1 MISGIQ
7 KLKKARELRLE
18 GKSLGEIARETNIPR
33 STLSYW
39 LKDIT
44 LTEKQQADLRN
55 RVKPKMGRGRLNSV
69 ISLRSARIFKEN
81 KAFEDAKREFARL
94 RKDPAFIFGL
104 TLYLSHGTK
113 KGTSFQFSN
122 SDSTTISIMKA
133 WAKKYL
139 KVEDG
144 LIKQRNYG
152 SHKRLDIM
160 RIDVLRKVIAWQKQL
175 IQYYGTVLNV

>member
-1 MISGIQ
+1 MISNIQ
-7 KLKKARELRLE
+7 KLKKARELRLG

-39 LKDIT
+39 LKDIV
-44 LTEKQQADLRN
+44 LNEKQRADLKN

-81 KAFEDAKREFARL
+81 KAFEEAKGEFIRL

-113 KGTSFQFSN
+113 KGGSFQFASA
-122 SDSTTISIMKA
+122 DPGVISLMRGWI
-133 WAKKYL
+133 KKYL
-139 KVEDG
+139 KVEDA
-144 LIKQRNYG
+144 IVKQRNYG
-152 SHKRLDIM
+152 SHKRLDISRIEVM
-160 RIDVLRKVIAWQKQL
+160 RRVIAWQKQL